1 MRELGRIVHLQIQRS
16 SLKTGEKPTRVYDP
30 APLLSVDCLAIGPDG
45 ALGQG
50 GEGEW
55 LVDVHHRAHP
65 ATKNE
70 DGAHGVSLGFTSH
83 YGEMHDRFGDRIT
96 IGCAGENIIVETP
109 GRVTLEDVAQ
119 GVALLAGDGREL
131 ARLEVLEVARPCR
144 PFTGWAL
151 GGRVEA
157 AVLKEQ
163 LQFLDG
169 GTRGYYCRGVGA
181 GIVSVGDR
189 VVAL

>member
-1 MRELGRIVHLQIQRS
+1 MRELGRIVRLQIQRS

-30 APLLSVDCLAIGPDG
+30 SPLLSVDRLAVGPDG
-45 ALGQG
+45 VLGQG
-50 GEGEW
+50 DGGAW

-65 ATKNE
+65 QTKNE

-83 YGEMHDRFGDRIT
+83 YGEMCDRFGDHIT
-96 IGCAGENIIVETP
+96 IGCAGENMIVETD
-109 GRVTLEDVAQ
+109 GRVTPLDVAR
-119 GVALLAGDGREL
+119 GVALLASDGREL
-131 ARLEVLEVARPCR
+131 ARLEVLDVAHPCR

-169 GTRGYYCRGVGA
+169 GTRGYYCRGLA
-181 GIVSVGDR
+181 TGIVSVGDR
-189 VVAL
+189 VAAL